1 MVVRLDWSLLSLV
14 VLFAVLVLP
23 TDGGQIQEP
32 LTRIWDFQQTLAL
45 LNNYGY
51 FMEKATDSEG
61 SRTEREGRLRI
72 LTDPT
77 EEIPEP
83 DRNLMIKVMANSESA
98 WPDFPYGRT
107 GRLSLSG
114 TKWKNKDV
122 SFRIVNYPSSVHLD
136 HTVVHQVLVDA
147 LNVWANVSGLR
158 FVERRSGDADIMV
171 KFARGNHGDGKANQF
186 EGPGGEY
193 AHAFQPPGLDWPD
206 ANQFE
211 GPGGEYAH
219 AFQPPGA
226 DWPDGYG
233 DDGDVHFDADEYWTL
248 RSPRGVNLFQ
258 IAVHE
263 FGHALGLSHTDDP
276 STIMFPF
283 PVFRNNFCVHP
294 DDVRAIQ
301 NLYEP
306 PGRTASYRTGR
317 NTVSNVIAAQGVC
330 CGTSYHGDSCL
341 VHAHHTADGPEQSSP
356 SLPRCNSLPDP
367 CTSEFDSILHFRSEL
382 FVFKGIYTFRR
393 HMWEHGAEPK
403 LLITQQVWRGLP
415 DNIDAA
421 YTRPQDDKIIFF
433 SGGQYWLFDGAN
445 MEPGFPRPISDFGLP
460 TDDVDAAVAWR
471 PTKKT
476 YFFKGDLYWRYNEE
490 MRTLDPGYPRP
501 VSMWHGVPSSP
512 DCASDL
518 GEDGEVYFFRGRNY
532 WKYSSHHRRVKRGY
546 PRSIADDWMGC

>member
-193 AHAFQPPGLDWPD
+193 AHAFQPPG
-206 ANQFE
+206 
-211 GPGGEYAH
+211 
-219 AFQPPGA
+219 A

-301 NLYEP
+301 NLY
-306 PGRTASYRTGR
+306 
-317 NTVSNVIAAQGVC
+317 
-330 CGTSYHGDSCL
+330 
-341 VHAHHTADGPEQSSP
+341 DGPEKSSP

-415 DNIDAA
+415 DKIDAA

-433 SGGQYWLFDGAN
+433 NGGQYWLFDGAN

-501 VSMWHGVPSSP
+501 VSMWHGVPTSP

-546 PRSIADDWMGC
+546 PRSIAEDWMGC